1 MTSPINLFLGINL
14 LHCSMYLIAS
24 RRARSVIPSR
34 PTGATHES
42 NTSPTLVESLG
53 EHWTGIPVQQFQRLA
68 SGSLS
73 DGVGYFGQLEKLR
86 RLSAL
91 AMPTTCL
98 CGNRTAPVGRISS
111 PHSIDFRNPKK
122 GHMSPLLR
130 KADDQCA
137 HVVSGCG
144 NNREGEKGG
153 YD

>member
-1 MTSPINLFLGINL
+1 MGL
-14 LHCSMYLIAS
+14 
-24 RRARSVIPSR
+24 V
-34 PTGATHES
+34 
-42 NTSPTLVESLG
+42 TL
-53 EHWTGIPVQQFQRLA
+53 
-68 SGSLS
+68 
-73 DGVGYFGQLEKLR
+73 GQLEKLQG
-86 RLSAL
+86 LSAF

-144 NNREGEKGG
+144 NNREGKRGDMINAGNGIITGWPKPSMMMDRLEAEM
-153 YD
+153 